1 MGCPSQDVA
10 LLTGRDRL
18 HGLPGEFPV
27 VRCQTCGLMRTNPR
41 PTRQAIAYYY
51 PEDYGPHQD
60 MPFGSTSRRKEAC
73 GLWGLAVTRIF
84 DTESRKIP
92 PLRPGRLLE
101 IGCASG
107 SFLQLMASRGWH
119 VEGLETSRKA
129 AEAARALGYSIRIG
143 TLEGTPDPMEP
154 FDLVVGWH
162 VLEHLHDPVFALHKF
177 YRWTKPGSWLALSMP
192 DAGAREFRIFKERWY
207 GLDLPRH
214 LFHFTP
220 KTLRNVLEKAGW
232 KMERL
237 IWHDNPNN
245 LLQSL
250 RYSCADRGWDRAQ
263 AYLLDVVQGRRQRYL
278 RLFLAKLLGTLRASG
293 RMTAWATRI

>member
-1 MGCPSQDVA
+1 
-10 LLTGRDRL
+10 
-18 HGLPGEFPV
+18 
-27 VRCQTCGLMRTNPR
+27 
-41 PTRQAIAYYY
+41 
-51 PEDYGPHQD
+51 
-60 MPFGSTSRRKEAC
+60 
-73 GLWGLAVTRIF
+73 
-84 DTESRKIP
+84 
-92 PLRPGRLLE
+92 
-101 IGCASG
+101 
-107 SFLQLMASRGWH
+107 MASRGWH

-220 KTLRNVLEKAGW
+220 KTLRNVLAKAGW